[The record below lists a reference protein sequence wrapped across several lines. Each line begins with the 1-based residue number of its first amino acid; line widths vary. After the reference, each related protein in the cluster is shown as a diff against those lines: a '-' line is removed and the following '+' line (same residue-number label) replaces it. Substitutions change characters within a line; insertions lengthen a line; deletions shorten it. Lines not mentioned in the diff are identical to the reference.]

1 MKNLYYFAIK
11 LSLGMIGFF
20 SLLISIISITL
31 LVKYAYFSDVELVGK
46 VFDSEKYCSEDNL
59 SAEKKKN
66 CSIYMTI
73 NWLIVAT
80 ISSIVLS
87 FITLFPFF
95 MMKKRKQI

>member
-1 MKNLYYFAIK
+1 
-11 LSLGMIGFF
+11 MIGFF
-20 SLLISIISITL
+20 SLFISIVSIAL
-31 LVKYAYFSDVELVGK
+31 LVKYTYFSDVELVGR
-46 VFDSEKYCSEDNL
+46 VFNSEEYCSQDNL
-59 SAEKKKN
+59 TAVTRAN

-95 MMKKRKQI
+95 MMKKKKQT

>member
-1 MKNLYYFAIK
+1 LKKLYYFAIK
-11 LSLGMIGFF
+11 SLLGIIGFF
-20 SLLISIISITL
+20 SLLISIVSIAL
-31 LVKYAYFSDVELVGK
+31 LVKYAYFSEVELVGR
-46 VFDSEKYCSEDNL
+46 VFNSEEYCSKENL
-59 SAEKKKN
+59 SVTTRTN

-95 MMKKRKQI
+95 MMKKNIQT